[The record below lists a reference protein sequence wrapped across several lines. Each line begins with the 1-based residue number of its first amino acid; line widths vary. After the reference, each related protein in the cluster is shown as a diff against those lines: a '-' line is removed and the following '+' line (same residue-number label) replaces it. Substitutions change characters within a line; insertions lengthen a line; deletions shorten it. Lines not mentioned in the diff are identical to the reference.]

1 MGLSNETYMRCPGCG
16 AEAASIDD
24 VTVVNENSLY

>member
-1 MGLSNETYMRCPGCG
+1 MRLSNETYMRCQVCG

-24 VTVVNENSLY
+24 VIVVNENSLY